1 MSIRPS
7 PIRTSYNPW
16 LTEYNRQLQKSIQKA
31 LEKQDPGTPGDVIS
45 ESDAA
50 SLRKQLDELAR
61 QVKSE
66 NAESEKR
73 EELEA
78 QKVEK
83 LTNALKEETDER
95 RQFGD
100 LFTSNLKKEIK
111 NRSDN
116 YDTVEN
122 LKKEIQNRSEK
133 LIEDEDRS
141 KGLIKRATEDAL
153 KELFSDSSLGNMQT
167 RIEEINKKLATIREE
182 QGSLETKYDERF
194 LEAKNSSNA
203 LVERAVQD
211 ALKELFSAYRP
222 YNSNYPEVPSE
233 KAPAYEAEDDL
244 KGFVK
249 EAVQDALKEL
259 LKDSSSVVMQT
270 WVEDIV
276 EHKIEAMD
284 DISDKTSE
292 SSSDESDDN
301 DPTVKDRVDAIEG
314 NISS

>member
-116 YDTVEN
+116 YEE
-122 LKKEIQNRSEK
+122 KYFSEGCSQF
-133 LIEDEDRS
+133 IVSRTS
-141 KGLIKRATEDAL
+141 TAPQQAAKRATACAAEHGTSCVLSTEVGLSIPAVF
-153 KELFSDSSLGNMQT
+153 LF
-167 RIEEINKKLATIREE
+167 
-182 QGSLETKYDERF
+182 
-194 LEAKNSSNA
+194 
-203 LVERAVQD
+203 
-211 ALKELFSAYRP
+211 
-222 YNSNYPEVPSE
+222 
-233 KAPAYEAEDDL
+233 
-244 KGFVK
+244 
-249 EAVQDALKEL
+249 
-259 LKDSSSVVMQT
+259 
-270 WVEDIV
+270 
-276 EHKIEAMD
+276 
-284 DISDKTSE
+284 
-292 SSSDESDDN
+292 
-301 DPTVKDRVDAIEG
+301 RVDRMVILIAPRVVSVAKENEEVHVRVSDPSKDGIFGTKTVLMNYSIEIEYLDG
-314 NISS
+314 DSRGLVSETIHDDEAFCVQLLRGAYVDDCWEKLD